1 MNQDMENENNKNMVI
16 DKDQIEKSLLK
27 EKQLIDQ
34 LSKKL
39 NYYVFLNH

>member
-1 MNQDMENENNKNMVI
+1 MNQENENNENVVI
-16 DKDQIEKSLLK
+16 DKNQIEKSLLK